1 MIRLKLKEAMALYSS
16 RHGVRVTYEWL
27 AVRTGLSKA
36 TIESL
41 ASRTCYDT
49 RLTTVDKLCT
59 SLECSPTELLEH
71 TADQPVAKDGRSG

>member
-1 MIRLKLKEAMALYSS
+1 MLRLKLKDAMALYS
-16 RHGVRVTYEWL
+16 RRNGQRVTYEWL

-49 RLTTVDKLCT
+49 RLSTVDKLCT
-59 SLECSPTELLEH
+59 ALECTPDSLLEFV
-71 TADQPVAKDGRSG
+71 ADQPAVTESRGE